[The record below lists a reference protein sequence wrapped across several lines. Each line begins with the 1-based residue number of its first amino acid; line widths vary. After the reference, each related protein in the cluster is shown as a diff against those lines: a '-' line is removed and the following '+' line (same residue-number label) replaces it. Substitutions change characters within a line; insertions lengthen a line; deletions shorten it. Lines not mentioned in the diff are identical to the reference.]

1 MLSDKEH
8 PLRSLP
14 QVQRLLETSAATLL
28 CSEFG
33 RAAVTQALRDVLQE
47 VREQIGAGLLP
58 AAPDAE
64 ALIARCVPS
73 LAARRRRGLRRT
85 INATGIVLHT
95 NLGRAPLAPEAIAAV
110 AEVAAGYCN
119 LEIDLATGRRGSRTQ
134 AVETLLCELTAAEAA
149 LAVNNG
155 AAAILLALSALSAG
169 GEVIISRGELVEIGG
184 GFRVPDVIRQGGA
197 RLVEVGA
204 TNKTRLEDYR
214 AAIGPD
220 TRVLLKV
227 HQSNFRAVG
236 FTSAT
241 SIAQLAEL
249 ARAHDLALV
258 ADVGSGLLQRTPATS
273 EPTLREALSDGAD
286 LVTCSGDKL
295 LGGPQAGLILGRE
308 ALVDRLRDH
317 PLLRAV
323 RLDKLSLAALEAT
336 LLLHRD
342 LPERVPLRRMLAQTE
357 AELRARAE
365 RLQALVS
372 GATLERTEAFAG
384 GGALPEERIASWAI
398 VLHTRIGA
406 DQAAALLRSG
416 DPAVIARINEG
427 RLLLDMLAVSDGDL
441 AELGAALSAVPR

>member
-1 MLSDKEH
+1 MNDNDH

-14 QVQRLLETSAATLL
+14 QVQRLLEMPAAISL

-33 RAAVTQALRDVLQE
+33 RAAVTQALRDVLRE
-47 VREQIGAGLLP
+47 VREQIVAGSL
-58 AAPDAE
+58 AGAPDAA
-64 ALIARCVPS
+64 ALIARCLPH

-85 INATGIVLHT
+85 INATGIALHT
-95 NLGRAPLAPEAIAAV
+95 NLGRAPLAPEALAAV

-134 AVETLLCELTAAEAA
+134 AIETLLCELTGAEAA

-155 AAAILLALSALSAG
+155 AAAILLALSALSNG

-214 AAIGPD
+214 VAIGPD

-227 HQSNFRAVG
+227 HQSNFRAIG
-236 FTSAT
+236 FTSAAP
-241 SIAQLAEL
+241 IAQLAEL
-249 ARAHDLALV
+249 ARTHDLPLV
-258 ADVGSGLLQRTPATS
+258 ADVGSGLLRKALGAS

-295 LGGPQAGLILGRE
+295 LGGPQAGLILGRKT
-308 ALVDRLRDH
+308 LVDRLRDH

-323 RLDKLSLAALEAT
+323 RLDKLCLAALEAT

-342 LPERVPLRRMLAQTE
+342 SPERVPLRRMLEQTE
-357 AELRARAE
+357 AVLRARAE
-365 RLQALVS
+365 HLQALVD
-372 GATLERTEAFAG
+372 GATLERTEAFTG
-384 GGALPEERIASWAI
+384 GGALPEERIVSWAL

-406 DQAAALLRSG
+406 DEAAALLRSG
-416 DPAVIARINEG
+416 EPAVIARINEG
-427 RLLLDMLAVSDGDL
+427 RLLLDMLAVSDDDL
-441 AELGAALSAVPR
+441 AELGAALCAVPP

>member
-1 MLSDKEH
+1 MTDKDH

-14 QVQRLLETSAATLL
+14 QVQRLLEMPAATSL

-47 VREQIGAGLLP
+47 VREQIGAGSLVGT
-58 AAPDAE
+58 PDAE

-73 LAARRRRGLRRT
+73 LAARRRLGLRRA

-134 AVETLLCELTAAEAA
+134 AIETLLCELTGAEAA

-155 AAAILLALSALSAG
+155 AAAILLALSALGNG

-227 HQSNFRAVG
+227 HQSNFRAIG

-241 SIAQLAEL
+241 PIAQLAEL
-249 ARAHDLALV
+249 AHTHDLPLV
-258 ADVGSGLLQRTPATS
+258 ADVGSGLLQKALGAA
-273 EPTLREALSDGAD
+273 EPTLHEALSDGAD

-295 LGGPQAGLILGRE
+295 LGGPQAGLILGRK

-323 RLDKLSLAALEAT
+323 RLDKLCLAALEAT

-342 LPERVPLRRMLAQTE
+342 SPERVPLRRMLGQTE
-357 AELRARAE
+357 GDLRARAE
-365 RLQALVS
+365 RLQAFVH

-384 GGALPEERIASWAI
+384 GGALPEERIFSWAL

-406 DQAAALLRSG
+406 DEAAALLRSG
-416 DPAVIARINEG
+416 EPAVIARINEG
-427 RLLLDMLAVSDGDL
+427 HLLLDMLAVSDDDL
-441 AELGAALSAVPR
+441 AELGAVLSAVPP